1 MVGLYMDVH
10 IPRAITL
17 GLKARGVD
25 VITAQEDNCAEIPDP
40 ALLDRASELERALF
54 SCDEDL
60 LIEGQRRQTKDI
72 YFAGVI
78 YIHLLRISIGKCI
91 EDLEFLSLAANKE
104 DLENQIVFLPL

>member
-10 IPRAITL
+10 IPNAITL

-25 VITAQEDNCAEIPDP
+25 VITAQEDHCAELSDP
-40 ALLDRASELERALF
+40 ALLDRASGLGRALF

-60 LIEGQRRQTKDI
+60 LIEGQRRQTENI

>member
-1 MVGLYMDVH
+1 MDVH

-25 VITAQEDNCAEIPDP
+25 VITAQEDHCAELPDP
-40 ALLDRASELERALF
+40 ALLDRASELGRALF

-60 LIEGQRRQTKDI
+60 LIEGQRRQTENI

-91 EDLEFLSLAANKE
+91 EDLGGFCISPEK
-104 DLENQIVFLPL
+104 D